1 MVRQRHHL
9 LGGIIKCS
17 VRHWGLLGQVW
28 GRKSLLVASP
38 NEVGIHGCHPLL
50 EGFVD
55 ALRLLPL
62 RHSPES
68 LLTVYLRVF
77 HSTLRI
83 GLPCLS

>member
-28 GRKSLLVASP
+28 GRKSLFGAST
-38 NEVGIHGCHPLL
+38 NEVGIRGCHPLL
-50 EGFVD
+50 EGFIN
-55 ALRLLPL
+55 APRLLPP
-62 RHSPES
+62 RHSSES